1 MEEEKNI
8 FLLIYGKKKL
18 TSNVFIL
25 NNIDKEMFLKIT
37 LQCPR
42 SELFDL
48 SKKFFQRHNIIQIF
62 SILMSG

>member
-1 MEEEKNI
+1 MEEEKKYFFANI
-8 FLLIYGKKKL
+8 WPKKL

-25 NNIDKEMFLKIT
+25 NNIDKEIFLKIT

-48 SKKFFQRHNIIQIF
+48 SKNKAFVRTRKLRQLTN
-62 SILMSG
+62 

>member
-8 FLLIYGKKKL
+8 FFANICPKKL

-25 NNIDKEMFLKIT
+25 NNIDKEIFLKIT

-48 SKKFFQRHNIIQIF
+48 SKKISFKDII
-62 SILMSG
+62 

>member
-1 MEEEKNI
+1 MEEENKYFFANI
-8 FLLIYGKKKL
+8 WPKKL

-25 NNIDKEMFLKIT
+25 NNIDKEIFLKIT

-48 SKKFFQRHNIIQIF
+48 SKK
-62 SILMSG
+62 ILSKT